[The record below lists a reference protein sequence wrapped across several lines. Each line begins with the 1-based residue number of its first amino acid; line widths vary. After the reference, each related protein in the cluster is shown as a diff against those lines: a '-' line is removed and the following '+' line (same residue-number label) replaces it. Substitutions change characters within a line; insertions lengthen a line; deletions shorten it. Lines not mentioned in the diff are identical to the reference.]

1 MWHNGRNAT
10 DRAHNIREGV
20 VANEASADV
29 SLSDQRIV
37 EFTPE
42 RERLLR
48 LSYRMLG
55 SITEAEDVVQDAW
68 LRWVRVE
75 DEVRTPTAYLT
86 RIVTRLCLDR
96 MKSARARREIYVGPW
111 LPEPLVEPLHTQEV
125 IADDVT
131 VTLMLALERLS
142 PLERAAFL
150 LHEVFDVALTEVAVV
165 LHREPAAVRQLASRA
180 RKNVQNARVRYSVGA
195 AEADGIARAFFAASR
210 DGDVTALSALLARDV
225 EIHSDGGG
233 KVLAFREVIRGLD
246 RALRL
251 FVSAQRK
258 AATPPTLLRTATI
271 DGLPG
276 YVSLDPNGMLQTTA
290 LGIRDGKIFAIYV
303 VKNPDKLERIE
314 V

>member
-10 DRAHNIREGV
+10 NRSHDIREGV
-20 VANEASADV
+20 MANEASADV
-29 SLSDQRIV
+29 PLSDQRTV
-37 EFTPE
+37 EFE
-42 RERLLR
+42 LDRKRLLR

-111 LPEPLVEPLHTQEV
+111 LPEPLVEPLDAQEAIV
-125 IADDVT
+125 DDVT

-165 LHREPAAVRQLASRA
+165 LHREPATVRQLASRA
-180 RKNVQNARVRYSVGA
+180 RKNVQNARPRYSVGA

-233 KVLAFREVIRGLD
+233 KVLAFREVIRGLE

-276 YVSLDPNGMLQTTA
+276 YVSLDSNGGLQTTA
-290 LGIRDGKIFAIYV
+290 LGIRDGKIFAIYI
-303 VKNPDKLERIE
+303 VKNPNKLTHID